1 MVNTRSSHPLQ
12 PQLLQQP
19 LSAPGASNSP
29 ELADFLKSMV
39 ESMEVLRKQNEELNA
54 RLTAAEARSSEKERE
69 RVERREKERRD
80 RVHREKRLVN
90 PNQQDHESTVQGGCR
105 MIHDEEHRNKSRRV
119 ESPNGGSRR
128 ERSRYERSRHEGSP
142 QERHEEERS
151 HRSRRHR
158 DKSHHDESQH
168 NLHDAKMK
176 DLEDKYSWILRRM
189 NGEDL
194 KLMAWDMLED
204 ENLPFTERVK
214 AYPIPDKFKMPRIE
228 KYDGSG
234 DPQAHL
240 EAFRE
245 SIILH
250 GTPDEIACRAFP
262 LTLKGV
268 AKDWFTGLP
277 SKSVGTF
284 KELGRLFLTQF
295 LATRKRKKDTTC
307 LLTMRQGKK
316 ESLKDFMLR
325 FNKEKLEV
333 DTPDDKT
340 MLCALMQ
347 GVRAEGP
354 LMAEVGRKNIRKV
367 TLPQFM
373 KLTEEFIHQEELVG
387 TLLKAQI
394 LSTRWKSKPSRKV
407 LRRP

>member
-1 MVNTRSSHPLQ
+1 
-12 PQLLQQP
+12 
-19 LSAPGASNSP
+19 
-29 ELADFLKSMV
+29 
-39 ESMEVLRKQNEELNA
+39 
-54 RLTAAEARSSEKERE
+54 
-69 RVERREKERRD
+69 
-80 RVHREKRLVN
+80 
-90 PNQQDHESTVQGGCR
+90 
-105 MIHDEEHRNKSRRV
+105 
-119 ESPNGGSRR
+119 
-128 ERSRYERSRHEGSP
+128 
-142 QERHEEERS
+142 
-151 HRSRRHR
+151 
-158 DKSHHDESQH
+158 
-168 NLHDAKMK
+168 
-176 DLEDKYSWILRRM
+176 
-189 NGEDL
+189 
-194 KLMAWDMLED
+194 
-204 ENLPFTERVK
+204 
-214 AYPIPDKFKMPRIE
+214 
-228 KYDGSG
+228 
-234 DPQAHL
+234 
-240 EAFRE
+240 
-245 SIILH
+245 
-250 GTPDEIACRAFP
+250 
-262 LTLKGV
+262 LKGV

-387 TLLKAQI
+387 TLLKARTLEEQAKQEGPTKAMEFGT
-394 LSTRWKSKPSRKV
+394 S
-407 LRRP
+407 

>member
-1 MVNTRSSHPLQ
+1 MTHSGNATLAHFKFLLFPILFTANTNLGIEVTPPAHPRFLFDPIVFVLVQCSYPEQPIYKSSERATSPAGNCASTVWRRLWGRFFSRFSFIRISDMVNTRSSHPLQ
-12 PQLLQQP
+12 PQLLQPP
-19 LSAPGASNSP
+19 LSAPGVSSSP

-54 RLTAAEARSSEKERE
+54 RLTAAEARSSEKER
-69 RVERREKERRD
+69 RD

-90 PNQQDHESTVQGGCR
+90 PNQQDHESTVQRGRR

-119 ESPNGGSRR
+119 ESPNRGSRR
-128 ERSRYERSRHEGSP
+128 ERSRHEGSR

-168 NLHDAKMK
+168 NLHNAKMK
-176 DLEDKYSWILRRM
+176 DLEDKYSRILRRM
-189 NGEDL
+189 NGEDP

-204 ENLPFTERVK
+204 EDLPFTERVK
-214 AYPIPDKFKMPRIE
+214 AYPIPNKFKMPRIE

-268 AKDWFTGLP
+268 AKDWFTRLP

-284 KELGRLFLTQF
+284 KEL
-295 LATRKRKKDTTC
+295 
-307 LLTMRQGKK
+307 
-316 ESLKDFMLR
+316 
-325 FNKEKLEV
+325 
-333 DTPDDKT
+333 
-340 MLCALMQ
+340 
-347 GVRAEGP
+347 
-354 LMAEVGRKNIRKV
+354 
-367 TLPQFM
+367 
-373 KLTEEFIHQEELVG
+373 
-387 TLLKAQI
+387 
-394 LSTRWKSKPSRKV
+394 
-407 LRRP
+407 